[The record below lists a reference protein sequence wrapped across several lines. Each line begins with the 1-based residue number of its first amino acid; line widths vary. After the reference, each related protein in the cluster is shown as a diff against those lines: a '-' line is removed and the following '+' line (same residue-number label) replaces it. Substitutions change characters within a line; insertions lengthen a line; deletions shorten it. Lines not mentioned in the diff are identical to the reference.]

1 MSKEQAYQMVQ
12 DALKLC
18 TVEKAHHCAVVV
30 LVNEKENT
38 VRVYGL
44 NISEEEVPALL
55 LEAAS
60 EVCGSHMDDLKN
72 RTLQ

>member
-12 DALKLC
+12 DELKLC

>member
-1 MSKEQAYQMVQ
+1 MSKEQAYKMVQ
-12 DALKLC
+12 DALNLC
-18 TVEKAHHCAVVV
+18 TVEEAHHLAVVV
-30 LVNEKENT
+30 ILDEKANT
-38 VRVYGL
+38 VKVYGL
-44 NISEEEVPALL
+44 NITEEDVPALL